1 MGVFTAFD
9 IRPFNENFYTTLMKN
24 IKGYKKKKQLFFFF
38 NFLIKSL

>member
-24 IKGYKKKKQLFFFF
+24 IKGYQKKKATIFFF
-38 NFLIKSL
+38 LIFS